1 MHNLQG
7 DVVALIDGNGDKVVE
22 YRYDAWGKPTCITGS
37 KAETLGRMQPFRYR
51 EYVWDEETGLYY
63 LRNRYYKYGTGRF
76 TIADN
81 IAQGNLY
88 TYCFNSPI
96 AQFDSNGKDAYW
108 LTDNDNVWGLGHTS
122 LLIYHQEEDTW
133 YYFYWGPVVTFLYG
147 YPKVKMQPVDVSFDD
162 DGLLDLKAFND
173 MLNKQGIYEKRY
185 NSAYRFNGDYTES
198 AKEGIKLRERYS
210 NPDFWKLAFQH
221 DYDVLGSNCMQM
233 CAKILQASN
242 DFFSNNGL
250 FLYHVGT
257 WIAPS
262 VVSLLMQLS
271 GLLGVYDNS
280 LDGKDL
286 SNR

>member
-1 MHNLQG
+1 
-7 DVVALIDGNGDKVVE
+7 
-22 YRYDAWGKPTCITGS
+22 
-37 KAETLGRMQPFRYR
+37 
-51 EYVWDEETGLYY
+51 
-63 LRNRYYKYGTGRF
+63 
-76 TIADN
+76 
-81 IAQGNLY
+81 
-88 TYCFNSPI
+88 
-96 AQFDSNGKDAYW
+96 
-108 LTDNDNVWGLGHTS
+108 
-122 LLIYHQEEDTW
+122 
-133 YYFYWGPVVTFLYG
+133 
-147 YPKVKMQPVDVSFDD
+147 MQPVDVSFDD